1 MTRTTRPLCATLGAA
16 TLFAVLLPH
25 AAFADKK
32 ALRAPD
38 YNAVAPRT
46 AAIFGPVGINVK
58 ILSAAIAKN
67 GVITARVTIT
77 DSANHPLDRLGVYS
91 AGPVSLSFICATIPA
106 GQTQYFSYTTS
117 VSNPTN
123 TTNPPQIQAA
133 NDSGGTLT
141 QNAIGDYTY
150 TFHTLAPANFDA
162 TATHSIGV
170 SAQRDLS
177 AFGTYDE
184 WSETSNDVFNFVPN
198 GAPVTVTR
206 SVVATAACNGCHDP
220 LIGHGGSR
228 LKVELCIMCH
238 QPQTINTDTGLTQDM
253 KVLIH
258 KIHDGANLP
267 SVIAGTPYRIWH
279 RGAWSD
285 FSAVV
290 FPQSVEN
297 CTTCHTPGQAQS
309 DNWKTNP
316 SSAAC
321 GSCHDDVNFAT
332 GVNHVNL
339 PVTDS
344 QCKTCHL
351 STASGDFDASIPGAH
366 VLPNNS
372 ASLPGI
378 VMKVIGV
385 TGAVPGSSPVVT
397 FSVNDKSGNP
407 VDISKITQIRVVL
420 GGQNVD
426 YGTGA
431 TGMRV
436 SEDPSKTTGSN
447 GVYTY
452 TMTNKIP
459 TGATGSYT
467 ISLEA
472 RNSVTLAAGT
482 TKQVVASDNAVPV
495 EYYISVDKS
504 ATLARRVVVAT
515 QKCAACHADL
525 TFVHSGP
532 RGNTQEC
539 VICHNPTLVDGTS
552 KMSVNFAEQIHS
564 IHRGSN
570 LANPYILGTTN
581 YQSVLFP
588 GDLRDCAT
596 CHVNNSYQV
605 DNVGAVAM
613 VATTGSFMPTTA
625 PIAAAC
631 LGCHDTADAASHA
644 LANTTTLGENCVI
657 CHGMTGAF
665 SLDTV
670 HAR

>member
-1 MTRTTRPLCATLGAA
+1 VAA
-16 TLFAVLLPH
+16 ALAVIFPG

-32 ALRAPD
+32 ATRPPD
-38 YNAVAPRT
+38 YNAVTPKA
-46 AAIFGPVGINVK
+46 AAIFGPVGVVVK
-58 ILSAAIAKN
+58 IQSAAIAKN
-67 GVITARVTIT
+67 GTITARVTIT
-77 DSANHPLDRLGVYS
+77 DSAGTPLDRLGVYT
-91 AGPVSLSFICATIPA
+91 AGPVSISLIAATIPA

-123 TTNPPQIQAA
+123 TTNAPQIQAA
-133 NDSGGTLT
+133 NDSGGTFV

-162 TATHSIGV
+162 TATHTIGV

-206 SVVATAACNGCHDP
+206 SIVATAACNGCHDP
-220 LIGHGGSR
+220 MIGHGGSR

-238 QPQTINTDTGLTQDM
+238 TPQTINTDTQLTMDM

-258 KIHDGANLP
+258 KIHEGSSLP
-267 SVIAGTPYRIWH
+267 SVVAGTPYRIWH

-290 FPQSVEN
+290 FPQPTEN
-297 CTTCHTPGQAQS
+297 CTTCHTAGQAQS

-321 GSCHDDVNFAT
+321 GSCHDNVNFAT

-339 PVTDS
+339 PVNDT
-344 QCKTCHL
+344 QCKQCHV
-351 STASGDFDASIPGAH
+351 STPSADFDASIPGAH
-366 VLPNNS
+366 VVANNS
-372 ASLPGI
+372 AQLPGL
-378 VMKVIGV
+378 VMNIMSV
-385 TGAVPGSSPVVT
+385 TGATPGSAPVVT
-397 FSVNDKSGNP
+397 FSVKDKKGNP
-407 VDISKITQIRVVL
+407 VDISQITQIRVVL

-426 YGTGA
+426 YGVGA
-431 TGMRV
+431 NGLRV
-436 SEDPSKTTGSN
+436 SEDPSKTPGSA

-452 TMTNKIP
+452 TMTTKLP
-459 TGATGSYT
+459 ATATGSYT

-472 RNSVTLAAGT
+472 HNTVTLDPGT
-482 TKQVVASDNAVPV
+482 TVSVAASDNAIPV
-495 EYYISVDKS
+495 EYYFSVDKS
-504 ATLARRVVVAT
+504 PVVARRVVVAT
-515 QKCAACHADL
+515 SKCASCHSDL
-525 TFVHSGP
+525 SFVHSGT

-552 KMSVNFAEQIHS
+552 KMTVNYAEEIHS

-570 LANPYILGTTN
+570 LANPYVIGTTN

-596 CHVNNSYQV
+596 CHVNSSYQV
-605 DNVGAVAM
+605 DNVGAVAPVM
-613 VATTGSFMPTTA
+613 TTAEFITPTTL

-631 LGCHDTADAASHA
+631 LGCHDTKDAASHA
-644 LANTTTLGENCVI
+644 LANTTTLGENCVV
-657 CHGMTGAF
+657 CHGINGAF
-665 SLDTV
+665 ALDIV